1 MKASRKCPKM
11 SMIPQARISS
21 LLNFKWEVK
30 SKVNESATNRIDP
43 IYEALMAQGSTSATT
58 F

>member
-1 MKASRKCPKM
+1 MN
-11 SMIPQARISS
+11 MIPQARILL
-21 LLNFKWEVK
+21 LLNFEWEMK

-43 IYEALMAQGSTSATT
+43 IYEALVAQGSTSATT